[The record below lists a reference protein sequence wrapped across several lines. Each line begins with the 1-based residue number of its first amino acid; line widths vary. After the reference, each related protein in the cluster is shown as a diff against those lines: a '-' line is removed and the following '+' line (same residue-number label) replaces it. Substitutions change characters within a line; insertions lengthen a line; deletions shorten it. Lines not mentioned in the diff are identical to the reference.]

1 MAVARNSS
9 LESLWLS
16 GREGRLSPFEQV
28 KAVAYRDVMRDVG
41 VPEFGMLAE
50 IAAKL
55 EKMGGG
61 APTSEALAELF
72 TKVDRDPRWFPGKRT
87 GAKRG
92 PKRTL
97 RGSSARILAEGAMR
111 LKRRKVQPTYA
122 KMVSHHRK
130 ASMNP
135 TTGKPFSKKVIYG
148 IMRKKCFD
156 AVPDKPC
163 VNKAR
168 RTKKALPDKVKERR
182 FLWGTDLRDN
192 SLSVVNGWAYR
203 NVSWI
208 DLPNSILPR
217 TELKAEEQSL
227 ARKGRKGWI
236 SPGSELTSDNLAGDR
251 TALKQ
256 NSWDAERVWWM
267 PVLARG
273 KLHIEPLPG
282 FPGENPEGARI
293 AVGKLM
299 GILNRR
305 FPGENKPRVVM
316 TDKGRGFF
324 HPNGTMTPEYRS
336 ALQDQNLRA
345 MQGEDARLQPG
356 KLGDVLLHETAISWI
371 RHKLELSLPR
381 EPWRETSASYYSRLK
396 RICREINAEYDVDGL
411 CRKWPER
418 IAQLIRN
425 EGDRLTN

>member
-41 VPEFGMLAE
+41 VPEFGMLGK

-87 GAKRG
+87 GARRG

-156 AVPDKPC
+156 AVPGKPW

-267 PVLARG
+267 PVR
-273 KLHIEPLPG
+273 
-282 FPGENPEGARI
+282 
-293 AVGKLM
+293 
-299 GILNRR
+299 
-305 FPGENKPRVVM
+305 
-316 TDKGRGFF
+316 T
-324 HPNGTMTPEYRS
+324 
-336 ALQDQNLRA
+336 
-345 MQGEDARLQPG
+345 
-356 KLGDVLLHETAISWI
+356 
-371 RHKLELSLPR
+371 
-381 EPWRETSASYYSRLK
+381 
-396 RICREINAEYDVDGL
+396 
-411 CRKWPER
+411 
-418 IAQLIRN
+418 
-425 EGDRLTN
+425 